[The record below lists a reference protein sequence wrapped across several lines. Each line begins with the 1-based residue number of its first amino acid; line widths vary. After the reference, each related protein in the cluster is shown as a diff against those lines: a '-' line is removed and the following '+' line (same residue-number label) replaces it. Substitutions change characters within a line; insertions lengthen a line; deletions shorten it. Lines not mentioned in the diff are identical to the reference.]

1 MKIIVDIIDSK
12 IEFDPEDEHLKPAII
27 NRAHTDLG
35 ARDPNFLHDRRYK
48 LGIWDG
54 LVDFYDASNHTFPT
68 GLLEQ
73 TMIMLGDMQSQYGFT
88 YSVEDNRPD
97 TFLDVDEMDEEI
109 VLQDEDIGSITLRDY
124 QHDAVKGIIKHMN
137 GVVNLS
143 TNAGKCV
150 NPNTKILTSE
160 GYKTLEDMFKEK
172 GIDVDAEEDVIP
184 MQYTLINRYGLRE
197 QTSHF
202 TKNGIK
208 PTKVITTHRGT
219 TLNTTYNHPLLVD
232 KDGEPTWIE
241 AQNLEVGDKLY
252 ARAGDN
258 IFGTDKTIR
267 TENLAYFK
275 GSLQSMKKPL
285 PKYIHQAPKN
295 IQLAFLT
302 GFLNL
307 REGIDLLKTLH
318 TYSERIVIESPC
330 KELLEE
336 LQLLLSNIGILSK
349 LETTFLSDGVYV
361 GLLNVYE
368 GQEEL
373 NIETQ
378 TYLQEITSIEEG
390 EEIPTFDV
398 SMPETNS
405 FIGQGI
411 INHNTEVASGI
422 IQQLLPQLERGERV
436 AFFTNNSSIFYQS
449 AKRIGDRLGIK
460 VGLYGGGK
468 KDIQQVTCVMLPTI
482 HAGLTDPEK
491 NVKLTE
497 KERLYKRIAKEVLPQ
512 FESGVNQRYLL
523 QLFIE
528 RFEPKTKVDLKF
540 RHELE
545 EVLHRSG
552 SDSEVLMNLTKYAKL
567 YRETILKKNS
577 KVYKKNKEVVDF
589 LESVAIMICDE
600 AHHTSADTWY
610 YSLRRCINAQ
620 YRVALTGSIEDKNEL
635 LVMRLKSVFGE
646 IVAKVRNKQMIE
658 RGFSAKPIIKVFP
671 VTQPKDISGLKEFQE
686 IYRKGIVEN
695 EYRNLLM
702 AKLTKTLSTQG
713 NTTLLIVNHTKHG
726 EALVELLNELGIEHR
741 FIHGQLTTEYR
752 EESLQLVR
760 DGKLGVLIA
769 TSIVDEGVDISAIDA
784 LILCAGGKSLRQTL
798 QRIGRTLRKKK
809 GDNTCQVFD
818 FTDYTHDILLSHSK
832 KRRKIYVE
840 EEFEIVDI
848 QPKVKQK
855 Q

>member
-12 IEFDPEDEHLKPAII
+12 IEFEPEDEHLKPAII

-54 LVDFYDASNHTFPT
+54 MIDFYDAKNHSFPT
-68 GLLEQ
+68 GLLEKV
-73 TMIMLGDMQSQYGFT
+73 MIMLGDMQSQYGFT
-88 YSVEDNRPD
+88 YSVEDFRPD

-109 VLQDEDIGSITLRDY
+109 VLKDEDLGSITLRDY
-124 QHDAVKGIIKHMN
+124 QHDAVKGIIEHMN
-137 GVVNLS
+137 GIVNLS
-143 TNAGKCV
+143 TNAGKCI
-150 NPNTKILTSE
+150 NKNTRILTAQ
-160 GYKTLEDMFKEK
+160 GYKTLEDIFTEQ
-172 GIDVDAEEDVIP
+172 GISLDGDEEVIP
-184 MQYTLINRYGLRE
+184 LKYTLINRYGKRE

-232 KDGEPTWIE
+232 REGTPEWVKAEDLK
-241 AQNLEVGDKLY
+241 AGDKLY

-258 IFGTDKTIR
+258 VFGTDKTVR
-267 TENLAYFK
+267 YESEAYRR
-275 GSLQSMKKPL
+275 GALQSATKPL
-285 PKYIHQAPKN
+285 PKYIHQAPRK

-318 TYSERIVIESPC
+318 TYNERIVIESPC
-330 KELLEE
+330 KELLED
-336 LQLLLSNIGILSK
+336 LQLVLSNLGILSSLK
-349 LETTFLSDGVYV
+349 DTEKSSFTYY
-361 GLLNVYE
+361 GLLDVYE

-378 TYLQEITSIEEG
+378 TYLQEVISIEEG

-422 IQQLLPQLERGERV
+422 IQQLLPQLERGERI

-497 KERLYKRIAKEVLPQ
+497 KERLFKRIAKEVLPQ

-523 QLFIE
+523 KLFID

-540 RHELE
+540 KHELE

-567 YRETILKKNS
+567 YRETIQKKNN

-589 LESVAIMICDE
+589 LESVSVMICDE

-620 YRVALTGSIEDKNEL
+620 YRVALTGSIEESNEL
-635 LVMRLKSVFGE
+635 LVMRMKSVFGE

-671 VTQPKDISGLKEFQE
+671 VTQPKDITGLKEFQE

-702 AKLTKTLSTQG
+702 AKLTKTLNTQG
-713 NTTLLIVNHTKHG
+713 KTTLLIVNHTKHG
-726 EALVELLNELGIEHR
+726 EALVELLEQLEIDHR
-741 FIHGQLTTEYR
+741 FIHGQLSTEYR

-760 DGKLGVLIA
+760 DGKLSVLIA

-848 QPKVKQK
+848 QPKAKQG
-855 Q
+855 